1 MIEAIVELEER
12 LAQAWVTRDRAFI
25 ESVIAPEWTVTN
37 PSGRVLTRQQVLDE
51 TFASD
56 ERQIGSLTVDEIV
69 VRALGDVAVAT
80 GRTRA
85 TGSYRGEQAAVELRF
100 TDVLLKRGDRWQF
113 IVSQGTLVAP

>member
-1 MIEAIVELEER
+1 MIDAIVELEER

-25 ESVIAPEWTVTN
+25 ESVIAPEWTVTD

-56 ERQIGSLTVDEIV
+56 ERQIDSLTVDEIV
-69 VRALGDVAVAT
+69 VRAFGDVAVAT